1 MIDDRSPWDRPRL
14 ARRLVTWLR
23 EHYEWRWLLFILS
36 IAFPFILIAIL
47 GALGVNT
54 SGGGSP

>member
-1 MIDDRSPWDRPRL
+1 
-14 ARRLVTWLR
+14 VTWLR

-47 GALGVNT
+47 GALGVNPN
-54 SGGGSP
+54 SGGSP